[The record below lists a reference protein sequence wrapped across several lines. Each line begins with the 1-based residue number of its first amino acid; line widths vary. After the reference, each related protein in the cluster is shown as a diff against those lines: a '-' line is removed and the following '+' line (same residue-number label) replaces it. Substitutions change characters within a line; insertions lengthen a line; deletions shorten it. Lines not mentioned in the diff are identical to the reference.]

1 MTARVLRWIMVA
13 PVLFA
18 LGIAQSASATSMES
32 FYDCVLPPTLAVYRD
47 AVIASG
53 HLTSDAE
60 FYKNKTPGASFN
72 ESSWLYAL
80 YAKKN
85 LSRCVTPSGFEN
97 AKRSLYL
104 LDAAKELIDGYISF
118 TWSPTRMELAN
129 EWPKIRSGYDKIR
142 REIGNKYYTVS
153 VPKGVINTNGKY
165 EAMIHMQMAQLH

>member
-1 MTARVLRWIMVA
+1 MTRVLRWVTTA
-13 PVLFA
+13 LAWFA
-18 LGIAQSASATSMES
+18 LGMAQSASAASMNS
-32 FYDCVLPPTLAVYRD
+32 FYDCVLPPTLAVYHD
-47 AVIASG
+47 AVVASG
-53 HLTSDAE
+53 HVTSDAG

-85 LSRCVTPSGFEN
+85 LSRCVTPSDFEG
-97 AKRSLYL
+97 AKKSLYII
-104 LDAAKELIDGYISF
+104 DAAKEVIDGYISF
-118 TWSPTRMELAN
+118 TWSPTRIELTK

-142 REIGNKYYTVS
+142 QAIGNRYHTVS